1 MSARPTRTGPLP
13 VGPPAGGL
21 VSQRSADAGVAAA
34 ANAALA
40 RNRLR
45 CTSALH
51 RAVEMAT
58 VSVHAV
64 GRCRPR
70 SAGRSLAV
78 MPSPAAVTGLPT
90 ASVRTLAISSG
101 TGGRGCSPDS
111 QRSTEVWSQRMFA
124 TPRALARSATLRARP
139 LLDIPVSSISAR
151 SRRFAARGR
160 CGTAMP
166 LPPAVDTIS
175 LTFPQAPGPVEPD
188 SHTLFTHLPPPP
200 TSRDRPLLLFADG
213 H

>member
-1 MSARPTRTGPLP
+1 MSARPTRCEPF
-13 VGPPAGGL
+13 PAGGSAGAL

-51 RAVEMAT
+51 KAVDVVT

-70 SAGRSLAV
+70 SAGRSLGV
-78 MPSPAAVTGLPT
+78 MPSSTTVTGRPT
-90 ASVRTLAISSG
+90 ASPMTSAINSG

-111 QRSTEVWSQRMFA
+111 QRSTEVWSQRVFA
-124 TPRALARSATLRARP
+124 TPRALARSVILRARP
-139 LLDIPVSSISAR
+139 LLDIRVSSISAR

-160 CGTAMP
+160 CGTACPFHQP
-166 LPPAVDTIS
+166 LPKSV
-175 LTFPQAPGPVEPD
+175 
-188 SHTLFTHLPPPP
+188 
-200 TSRDRPLLLFADG
+200 
-213 H
+213 